1 MSNLLSVRLFDP
13 KSEVNWYCE
22 KCSMRFGQIP
32 DKNGL
37 VKCAN
42 PECGNTNSKASQEN
56 ILYQRALIRGDKGV
70 KKRKRV
76 LSGIRPT
83 GNLHLGNYLGAIKQF
98 IELQEEDL
106 ECFFFVADLHVLT
119 TLNEP
124 EQIDKNTVHVI
135 RSYLACGLDPDKSLI
150 YRQSDVPEIPYLAT
164 LLGMITSE
172 PLLRRCT
179 TFKDKADKQETI
191 SLGLLAYPVLMAADI
206 LIAEAEIVPVGED
219 QLQHLEIIRD
229 IAGKFN
235 YNFGKGE
242 EILKLPQARQLNA
255 IRVPGLDGTGKMG
268 KSEGNTIDLIEEPD
282 SIRKKVMAAKTDM
295 GPKKGEEMS
304 QEMKNLYYLM
314 KLCSSKETYDEYIGL
329 YQKCEQRFYGKLKK
343 QLAED
348 IIELL
353 APIRERYY
361 SDACSEERVR
371 NILCMNKDRLRPLA
385 GRVLRSVQRTFG
397 LHDQELELQATKNR
411 AC

>member
-22 KCSMRFGQIP
+22 KCHMKFGEIP
-32 DKNGL
+32 NENGL
-37 VKCAN
+37 VRCPNAKCN
-42 PECGNTNSKASQEN
+42 NTNSKSSQNN
-56 ILYQRALIRGDKGV
+56 ILYKRAIKKGDKGV
-70 KKRKRV
+70 RKQKRV

-83 GNLHLGNYLGAIKQF
+83 GNLHLGNYLGAVKQF
-98 IELQEEDL
+98 VELQEEDL
-106 ECFFFVADLHVLT
+106 ECLFFVADLHALT

-124 EQIDKNTVHVI
+124 EQIDKNTVHVV
-135 RSYLACGLDPDKSLI
+135 RAYLACGLDPDKSII

-164 LLGMITSE
+164 LLGMITPE

-179 TFKDKADKQETI
+179 TFKDKADKQETV

-235 YNFGKGE
+235 FNFGKGE
-242 EILKLPQARQLNA
+242 EILKLPQARQINA

-282 SIRKKVMAAKTDM
+282 SIRKKVLAAKTDL
-295 GPKKGEEMS
+295 GPIRGEEMS
-304 QEMKNLYYLM
+304 QEIKNLYYLM
-314 KLCSSKETYDEYIGL
+314 ELCSSKETYDNYLEL
-329 YQKCEQRFYGKLKK
+329 HQKGEQKFYGKLKT

-361 SDACSEERVR
+361 SDICSEERVR
-371 NILCMNKDRLRPLA
+371 SILCMNKDRLRPLA
-385 GRVLRSVQRTFG
+385 GRVLRSVQSAFG
-397 LHDQELELQATKNR
+397 LHDQVLELQATKNR
-411 AC
+411 I